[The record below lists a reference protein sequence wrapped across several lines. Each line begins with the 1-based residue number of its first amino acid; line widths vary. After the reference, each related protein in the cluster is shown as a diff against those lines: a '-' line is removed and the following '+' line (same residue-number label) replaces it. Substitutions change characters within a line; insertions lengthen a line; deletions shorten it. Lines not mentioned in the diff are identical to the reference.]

1 MLESSLST
9 STRVIE
15 TFQEVS
21 RMVELATTLTNYN
34 LWTIDEIHILHD
46 TIMYTTL
53 QARKHCI

>member
-9 STRVIE
+9 STSEIE

-53 QARKHCI
+53 KARKHYI